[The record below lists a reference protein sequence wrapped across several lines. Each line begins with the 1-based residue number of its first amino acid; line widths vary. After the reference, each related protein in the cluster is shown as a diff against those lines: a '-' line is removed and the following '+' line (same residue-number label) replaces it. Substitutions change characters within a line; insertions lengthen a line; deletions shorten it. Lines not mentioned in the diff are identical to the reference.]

1 MKNLSDVN
9 SNITVQRLIS
19 TIGWEYLRTTA
30 LSKQDGGW
38 NFVAKQNGFQMINP
52 TDEWFPGIQHFVLT
66 FYVYSGG
73 SWVII

>member
-1 MKNLSDVN
+1 MN

-38 NFVAKQNGFQMINP
+38 DFVAKQKGFQMINP
-52 TDEWFPGIQHFVLT
+52 TDEWFPGIKKIQ
-66 FYVYSGG
+66 
-73 SWVII
+73 